1 MIHYFYGEDTYQA
14 RQAIGELA
22 AKKKAAICWLDK
34 ESFQAKGVADWLG
47 QQTGLFGATLPVVR
61 EVSRLAASTQTE
73 IADYLE
79 QHGKL
84 DVVLWDRAKT
94 RRLPPLPKGITK
106 QQFASPSSTQ
116 LSTWLVDAVRER
128 GGTINSAAAN
138 SLIQRVGTN
147 RYALLGII
155 EKMLLTTQAI
165 TTSEV
170 DVEADSVQAAE
181 IFTTLTAILNHRP
194 KEAIASVTTLL
205 NQGHSELYVLSML
218 AWQFKIL
225 VQVKQGATSKL
236 KPFVVKKSLPYV
248 QAVSADQLLDTL
260 TKLLA
265 TDWAIKQGKI
275 EARTA
280 LMMTVLGL
288 VRA

>member
-61 EVSRLAASTQTE
+61 DLSRLAASTQTE

-79 QHGKL
+79 QHQSIEA
-84 DVVLWDRAKT
+84 VLWDRAKT

-106 QQFASPSSTQ
+106 QQFASPSPSE
-116 LSTWLVDAVRER
+116 LSAWLVAAVQEH
-128 GGTINSAAAN
+128 GGTINSAAAS
-138 SLIQRVGTN
+138 SLVERVGTN

-155 EKMLLTTQAI
+155 EKMLLTTQVI
-165 TTSEV
+165 TTTEV
-170 DVEADSVQAAE
+170 DAEADSVQAAE

-194 KEAIASVTTLL
+194 QQAIASVTTLL

-225 VQVKQGATSKL
+225 VQVKQGTTTKL

-288 VRA
+288 VR